1 MLGFEKK
8 AGNAKQEYIQDQ
20 KCDKSPSMKTIYKER
35 ITQVME
41 TMDEKKLRNLWLIGD
56 AMATSKE

>member
-1 MLGFEKK
+1 M
-8 AGNAKQEYIQDQ
+8 QVP
-20 KCDKSPSMKTIYKER
+20 KCGEPSSIETIYKER

-41 TMDEKKLRNLWLIGD
+41 TMDEKKLRNFWLIGD